1 MNYSYLIKH
10 WITTLTFSSLFIFI
24 YSFFQEETY
33 DLSYQLEI
41 FFIFLLFSSLF
52 ALPTII
58 ISFLLFHFLIKKSV
72 QSSII
77 KLVII
82 LTTVFGTFLTLYII
96 SNSIAVE
103 YTIVYS
109 IVGVLSAGLYKLRNK
124 ST

>member
-58 ISFLLFHFLIKKSV
+58 ILFLLFHFLIKKSV

-109 IVGVLSAGLYKLRNK
+109 IEIGRASCRERV
-124 ST
+124 

>member
-103 YTIVYS
+103 YS